1 MAGYLYLLPP
11 ACRAASGGK
20 ALWNGLS
27 IIKRHSGVGFHSQVS
42 CVAAAMPVQLAASK
56 QQALQHAVPL
66 EPVEFVRL
74 DVTPRVQV

>member
-1 MAGYLYLLPP
+1 MAGHLDLLPP

-20 ALWNGLS
+20 SLWSGLS
-27 IIKRHSGVGFHSQVS
+27 IIKRGSGAGFHCQGS
-42 CVAAAMPVQLAASK
+42 CAAAAMPVQLAASK